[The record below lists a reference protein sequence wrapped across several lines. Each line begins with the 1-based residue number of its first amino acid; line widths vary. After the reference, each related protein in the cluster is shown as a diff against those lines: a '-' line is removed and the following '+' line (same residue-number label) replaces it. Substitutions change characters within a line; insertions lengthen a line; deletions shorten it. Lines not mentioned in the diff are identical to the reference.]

1 MAYRSFWVLIHLT
14 CAVST
19 KSKCI
24 YLHSTPLLSLNFTM
38 PALNIGAR
46 CCHCLFSV
54 CQWMQSKAFVSSVC
68 HSVQH
73 SPHSTCPRTLVHK
86 QTSNYSSAC
95 LLGLG
100 AVLHRWALLLVTSSP
115 TSLKPGRWLQT
126 RRKECTIQRSST
138 VECIWYL
145 WRLSSIILGTE
156 HGLTSCQLVPIAS
169 AHNYSKKRVHPQTDE
184 QKPQYL

>member
-1 MAYRSFWVLIHLT
+1 MAHRSFWVLIHLT
-14 CAVST
+14 CAVSI

-24 YLHSTPLLSLNFTM
+24 YLCSTPLLSLNFTM

-86 QTSNYSSAC
+86 HTSNDSLAC

-100 AVLHRWALLLVTSSP
+100 DVLHRWAPLLVTSSP
-115 TSLKPGRWLQT
+115 TSLKPGRWLGT
-126 RRKECTIQRSST
+126 RRKEWTIQGSST